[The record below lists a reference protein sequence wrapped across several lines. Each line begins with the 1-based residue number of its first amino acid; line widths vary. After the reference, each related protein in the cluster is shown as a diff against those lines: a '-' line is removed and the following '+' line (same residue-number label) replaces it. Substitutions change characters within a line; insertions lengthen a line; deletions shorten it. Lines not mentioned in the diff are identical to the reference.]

1 MIKVVGKTN
10 PYVIK
15 IATDTEAFQ
24 IDNFYEILDE
34 VNDNPICRII
44 KSESLSMETVRSTER
59 EIYNDVLAKYRKY
72 F

>member
-44 KSESLSMETVRSTER
+44 KSESL
-59 EIYNDVLAKYRKY
+59 
-72 F
+72 